1 MGDRD
6 RNRDRDRNQGSG
18 SNRGRD
24 SIRSRFEK
32 IAGKSSSS
40 SKPARNQK
48 TKLRTEEETLQYLKR
63 QLINEKS
70 DTSNLPQYKKN
81 NIDIGADVLNGI
93 ATQQQIKT
101 VIKSLELN
109 KYFARGETNEYF
121 NTNNIDLLEKIL
133 EFLETREESKEKK
146 RIFETDQIKA
156 IYQYKLA
163 TGLNTVDLPKPTNNN
178 LYNTEPIKQGG
189 QYTFFYL
196 VSDTIFVRYKHPHAY
211 LDGETKGKIENTRYL
226 VTKIPSVDFIN
237 VCEEINKKAKELNK
251 TLRFVDYEN
260 VFFKICEKLINKK
273 YPYVTPEDTRDAA
286 KKLRTHISN
295 YSEIKVR
302 ILKII
307 SSKYREKIN
316 RLPIIIMYNHR
327 SPDFEANREIIKL
340 YPIGKTSI
348 LSVYYDT
355 VSKSIYV
362 EIKKDLGDTTPNET
376 DDVILLLIYNYFVIQ
391 HNKLHKILSL
401 DNYAWA
407 GMRDN
412 NFEPYGIEEILNVMV
427 ERFDESPTCKGFLV
441 EFFNDNPHLVVQG
454 GGSMNT
460 KLLKG
465 SKTKKNK
472 LNKVNKTKKNK
483 KNTKSKNK
491 YSKSKTTKNKKMKKS
506 GNRNKSKKNVRNK
519 FNKFNKLNKVNK
531 TKKNKKCN

>member
-1 MGDRD
+1 M
-6 RNRDRDRNQGSG
+6 
-18 SNRGRD
+18 
-24 SIRSRFEK
+24 
-32 IAGKSSSS
+32 S
-40 SKPARNQK
+40 SKRKRINYGNSVPEASDSSPQVSAGELEKSVGEGVKKR
-48 TKLRTEEETLQYLKR
+48 TKLIMNDKQMAEYLKNKLL
-63 QLINEKS
+63 QSGATISE
-70 DTSNLPQYKKN
+70 
-81 NIDIGADVLNGI
+81 IGLNVLNGT
-93 ATQQQIKT
+93 AMPQQIKK

-109 KYFARGETNEYF
+109 IDILGGGTNEYF
-121 NTNNIDLLEKIL
+121 NTDNIDLLEKIY
-133 EFLETREESKEKK
+133 EFLKTREESKEKK
-146 RIFETDQIKA
+146 RIFQTEQIKA
-156 IYQYKLA
+156 INQYKLS

-178 LYNTEPIKQGG
+178 LYNTEPIIQGG

-237 VCEEINKKAKELNK
+237 VCEEINKKVKELNK

-260 VFFKICEKLINKK
+260 VFFRMCDELTKDKTDSEFLRKDVSSNFELKGQILRSCSVKYYEFIKRTKEIKIIPVFIMYKHRAPYFETINKI
-273 YPYVTPEDTRDAA
+273 T
-286 KKLRTHISN
+286 
-295 YSEIKVR
+295 
-302 ILKII
+302 
-307 SSKYREKIN
+307 
-316 RLPIIIMYNHR
+316 
-327 SPDFEANREIIKL
+327 KL
-340 YPIGKTSI
+340 YPIGKPSI
-348 LSVYYDT
+348 LSVYFDT
-355 VSKSIYV
+355 KTQSIYV
-362 EIKKDLGDTTPNET
+362 EIDKEGYPTPNET

-391 HNKLHKILSL
+391 HNKLHKILSF

-407 GMRDN
+407 GMRNNNYEVSDN
-412 NFEPYGIEEILNVMV
+412 QTKITKLVSNLIIDIKNLPQIKPYRQPNY
-427 ERFDESPTCKGFLV
+427 
-441 EFFNDNPHLVVQG
+441 G
-454 GGSMNT
+454 GAMNT